1 MLTTLVLATRSI
13 RYNINT
19 PTSPVVVRVQIES
32 STLACQD
39 FILSEPYIRNKGH
52 TCNLVDQEWKSV

>member
-19 PTSPVVVRVQIES
+19 PTSLVVVRVQIES